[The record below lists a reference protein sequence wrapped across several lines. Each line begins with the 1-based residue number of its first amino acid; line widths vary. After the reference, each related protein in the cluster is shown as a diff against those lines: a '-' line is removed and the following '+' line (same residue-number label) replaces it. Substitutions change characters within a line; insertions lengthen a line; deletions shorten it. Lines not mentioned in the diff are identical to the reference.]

1 MCVYNTH
8 THMYNIHLHTRNG
21 KPGKRNAEKHRL
33 ASLKKHRFPV
43 LNSTPVRI
51 YTAVTPPPFLAPFL
65 FFFPPFLLA
74 FPLVIERE
82 RGNIPLLPA
91 RNTFPPHELPINPSW
106 NKPINRKRR
115 NALYPFP
122 AKEREGEC
130 PSSILDFGSSNRR
143 ND

>member
-1 MCVYNTH
+1 MC
-8 THMYNIHLHTRNG
+8 IIHTRTCTYTSAHEKRKTG
-21 KPGKRNAEKHRL
+21 KTERGKASADFSKKTSIPGIELDARTHLYRRYPSPFSR
-33 ASLKKHRFPV
+33 SL
-43 LNSTPVRI
+43 S
-51 YTAVTPPPFLAPFL
+51 L

-82 RGNIPLLPA
+82 RGNIPLLPV